1 MGAFISKPHENYS
14 RGKNVRSG
22 KKTEEEKQREK
33 ERPWMFVGRAF
44 QTIFFFANT
53 HVVYEHPEG
62 REKTHTHI
70 NTCLCFVSTSHRHN

>member
-1 MGAFISKPHENYS
+1 
-14 RGKNVRSG
+14 
-22 KKTEEEKQREK
+22 
-33 ERPWMFVGRAF
+33 MFVGRAF